1 MSGPADL
8 WASFAHDPRDPSFAA
23 LRASD
28 ADRDVVHG
36 VLAEAFA
43 DGRLDREEYDERSAA
58 VLGARTLGELPPLV
72 SDLVPDRPLTTGR
85 VPITAASSAD
95 LARRAEEH
103 WRGEVRGALMGFV
116 GSAIVTWAIWAAVM
130 WGGFPWPLIVNALAL
145 LNLVRT
151 AASKREI
158 MATEVKRL
166 ERKRAKALESA
177 KKKEPPDPGPS
188 T

>member
-1 MSGPADL
+1 MSGPSEL
-8 WASFAHDPRDPSFAA
+8 WSSFPHDPRDPSLAS

-28 ADRDVVHG
+28 ADRDIMHG

-58 VLGARTLGELPPLV
+58 LLGARTLGELPPLV
-72 SDLVPDRPLTTGR
+72 SDLVPDRSVTTGR
-85 VPITAASSAD
+85 VPISAASPAD
-95 LARRAEEH
+95 LVRRAEDH
-103 WRGEVRGALMGFV
+103 WRGEVRGALMGLV
-116 GSAIVTWAIWAAVM
+116 GSAVVTWVIWAAVM

-158 MATEVKRL
+158 VAQEVKRL

-177 KKKEPPDPGPS
+177 KKKQPPDADAGP
-188 T
+188 